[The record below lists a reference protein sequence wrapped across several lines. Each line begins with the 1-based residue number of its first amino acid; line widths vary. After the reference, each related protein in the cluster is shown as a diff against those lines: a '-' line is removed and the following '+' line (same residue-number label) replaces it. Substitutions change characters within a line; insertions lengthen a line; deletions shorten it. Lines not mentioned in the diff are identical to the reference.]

1 VRITNNNQSIVETE
15 KSLNVKVLPPWYKTW
30 WAWILYALA
39 GIIFMGSLWI
49 LIRRIRRVRKD
60 AARRV
65 YEARRERERVEK
77 EKEQERRLSKI
88 QMNYF
93 ANVAHEFR
101 TPLTMIAGPVSQLAS
116 SEGIK
121 GQDRKLVGI
130 IQRSSTWMLSLVNQL
145 LDFNRIGDKN
155 CS

>member
-1 VRITNNNQSIVETE
+1 
-15 KSLNVKVLPPWYKTW
+15 
-30 WAWILYALA
+30 
-39 GIIFMGSLWI
+39 M
-49 LIRRIRRVRKD
+49 
-60 AARRV
+60 
-65 YEARRERERVEK
+65 
-77 EKEQERRLSKI
+77 SKI

-145 LDFNRIGDKN
+145 LDFNRIGDKKLQLKVAKGDLVAPL
-155 CS
+155 